1 MMIRFWLIACI
12 AVDFECL
19 DIPECRYV
27 VLVRGSKVLQ
37 DIESRMPANHGYESS
52 DPMTWAHETT
62 HGISSRLRMQH
73 GAGVNV
79 FYVLDGKAF
88 VVREP
93 KGSLWQIGALV
104 PQSLRGN
111 SFNLYFGEQ
120 RKYWDGTPTYV
131 LDEWNAYT
139 HGSLCGQEL
148 DVNGWHY
155 ELLQAIQFSV
165 YAIAV
170 AKSIS
175 ETDANYDHTALRA
188 FVRFDTQRTMKIWE
202 SLEATNP
209 RGLHVDQIRAYLEE
223 WESGNSARGLRTFA
237 ESYLG
242 N

>member
-1 MMIRFWLIACI
+1 MMIVLFMACV
-12 AVDFECL
+12 AVDPGC
-19 DIPECRYV
+19 ISVPECRYV
-27 VLVRGSKVLQ
+27 GLVRGSRVLQ
-37 DIESRMPANHGYESS
+37 DIESRMPANHGYEFS
-52 DPMTWAHETT
+52 DPMTWAHETS

-73 GAGVNV
+73 GAGCNV
-79 FYVLDGKAF
+79 FYCLDGKAF

-93 KGSLWQIGALV
+93 KGSLWNAGSLV

-111 SFNLYFGEQ
+111 SFQLYFGEQ
-120 RKYWDGTPTYV
+120 RRYWDDTPTYV

-139 HGSLCGQEL
+139 NGSLCGQEL

-175 ETDANYDHTALRA
+175 ETDPNYDHTALRA
-188 FVRFDTQRTMKIWE
+188 FIAWNSERTMSIWR

-223 WESGNSARGLRTFA
+223 WESGESASGLRAFA
-237 ESYLG
+237 KSYLR
-242 N
+242 